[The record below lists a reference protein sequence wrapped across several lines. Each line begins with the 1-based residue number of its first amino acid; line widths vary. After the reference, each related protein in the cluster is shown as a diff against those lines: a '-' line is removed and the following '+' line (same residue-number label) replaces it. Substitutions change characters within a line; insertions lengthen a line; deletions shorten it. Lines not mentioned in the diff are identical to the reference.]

1 MEHLRLKVLGLG
13 HVTDFEILDPLYLF
27 GVVEDS
33 DFIFGTH
40 IEHSN
45 YSFTPVS
52 EMNYTVSSG
61 TLNSSISYHTIS
73 QFSELVHHNVSVICH
88 SV

>member
-1 MEHLRLKVLGLG
+1 M
-13 HVTDFEILDPLYLF
+13 F
-27 GVVEDS
+27 GVVENS

-52 EMNYTVSSG
+52 EMTYTVSSG
-61 TLNSSISYHTIS
+61 TLNSTIPYHTIS
-73 QFSELVHHNVSVICH
+73 QFSELVHHSVSVIWH